1 MDSNLPKSAEKRT
14 IHEVSTD
21 DAKMETD
28 NALATNTA
36 NTSGPKRKKI
46 KKHKNDIDKS
56 PLMLFNET
64 FPATEFIL
72 ESSSGPSHDPEF
84 VMSVSLDGVKYEGRA
99 RSKKDA
105 KQKVAESILRS
116 KSLWPVQ
123 HGLENVDQEN
133 VDGMILSSTADQ
145 VKKPTREAMI
155 VQAVTEGRNA
165 VSVVNQY
172 HPEAKFTIVG
182 EVGKSHSKV
191 FTSELTL
198 NDKTYLGNGSNKKA
212 ANICAAAR
220 ALFQLYGVIHCTNNE
235 DVSAPT
241 DLQFLV
247 PQPLADKIG
256 EMVLQKLAQLSE
268 SNDTPNLR
276 RKVLAGIVKT
286 VQKGEEVVEMD
297 VISLGTGTKCIS
309 GGNISN
315 SGLALN
321 DCHGEVIA
329 RRGFCH
335 YLYEQLDL
343 ALKGKVKVSCFTKKK
358 SGLYALKDGVAFHL
372 YISTSPC
379 GDGRI
384 FSPKEKIVDEPDD
397 RHPQRKTRG
406 LLRTK
411 IENGEVKANYVCG
424 HFWLQ

>member
-1 MDSNLPKSAEKRT
+1 MDDNLQKSAEKRKVDEASSGDDLTKTET
-14 IHEVSTD
+14 IKNV
-21 DAKMETD
+21 
-28 NALATNTA
+28 LATNTA
-36 NTSGPKRKKI
+36 NTIGPKRKKL
-46 KKHKNDIDKS
+46 KKHKKDVERS

-64 FPATEFIL
+64 FPSTEFIV
-72 ESSSGPSHDPEF
+72 ESATGPSHEPEF
-84 VMSVSLDGVKYEGRA
+84 VMSASLEGVKYEGRA
-99 RSKKDA
+99 RSKKEA
-105 KQKVAESILRS
+105 KQQIAENILRI
-116 KSLWPVQ
+116 KGLWPVQ
-123 HGLENVDQEN
+123 HGLANVEHN
-133 VDGMILSSTADQ
+133 SVDGMILSSTADV
-145 VKKPTREAMI
+145 VKKQTREEMI
-155 VQAVTEGRNA
+155 VQAVTDGRNP

-172 HPEAKFTIVG
+172 HPEAKFRIVG
-182 EVGKSHSKV
+182 DVGKSHSKV

-198 NDKTYLGNGSNKKA
+198 NDKTFLGNGSNKKA

-241 DLQFLV
+241 DLEFLL

-268 SNDTPNLR
+268 STDTPNLR

-329 RRGFCH
+329 RRGLCH

-358 SGLYALKDGVAFHL
+358 NGLYALKDGVAFHL

-411 IENGEVKANYVCG
+411 IENGEGK
-424 HFWLQ
+424 FIT